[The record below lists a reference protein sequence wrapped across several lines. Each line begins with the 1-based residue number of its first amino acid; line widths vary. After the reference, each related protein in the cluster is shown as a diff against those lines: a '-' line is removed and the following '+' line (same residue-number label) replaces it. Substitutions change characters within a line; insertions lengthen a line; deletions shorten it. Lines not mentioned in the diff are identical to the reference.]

1 MVNIEEENLH
11 VFWKSNGM
19 KISMKFSGMD
29 FDSNKP
35 ESGLN
40 NDIVIA
46 KMFNLVQYVLSFF
59 DRKNSF
65 MKLTSKHC

>member
-1 MVNIEEENLH
+1 ME
-11 VFWKSNGM
+11 WKFLWN
-19 KISMKFSGMD
+19 FQEWD

-59 DRKNSF
+59 GRKNSS

>member
-1 MVNIEEENLH
+1 ME
-11 VFWKSNGM
+11 WKFLWN
-19 KISMKFSGMD
+19 FQEWD

-46 KMFNLVQYVLSFF
+46 KVFNLLQYVLSFF
-59 DRKNSF
+59 GRKNSF

>member
-1 MVNIEEENLH
+1 ME
-11 VFWKSNGM
+11 WKFLWN
-19 KISMKFSGMD
+19 FQEWD

-46 KMFNLVQYVLSFF
+46 KVFNLLQYVLSFF
-59 DRKNSF
+59 GRKNSF
-65 MKLTSKHC
+65 MKLTSKHY